1 MNPQN
6 SLYSDGP
13 RNDQIPMGNWK
24 SPYRREADGC
34 RAIRVGMISK
44 CILDMGPGRMG
55 EEDTIFDRKVEII
68 GGNSEGLWL
77 DEGMQK

>member
-1 MNPQN
+1 
-6 SLYSDGP
+6 
-13 RNDQIPMGNWK
+13 
-24 SPYRREADGC
+24 
-34 RAIRVGMISK
+34 MISK
-44 CILDMGPGRMG
+44 CILDMGPGRIG